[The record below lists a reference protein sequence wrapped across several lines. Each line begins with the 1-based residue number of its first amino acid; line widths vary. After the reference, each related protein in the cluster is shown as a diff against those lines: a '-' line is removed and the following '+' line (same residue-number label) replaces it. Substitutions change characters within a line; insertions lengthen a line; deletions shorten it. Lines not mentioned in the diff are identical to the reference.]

1 MRKIVLVIFV
11 LFLSTACED
20 QRVNQAIDKISR
32 TWTVYKYEKD
42 GIDITPV
49 FTSNYVDYTI
59 SFEKSQDYTESF
71 MLFGS
76 PVTITG
82 IYIFSDQAQILTLS
96 DEFESRVFDI
106 ITLNNSDMTLEDLN
120 ADTTEVYYFEAVI

>member
-1 MRKIVLVIFV
+1 MVIFV
-11 LFLSTACED
+11 LFLSVACED

-49 FTSNYVDYTI
+49 FTSNYVNYILTC
-59 SFEKSQDYTESF
+59 EKSQDYTESF
-71 MLFGS
+71 ILFGT

-96 DEFESRVFDI
+96 DEFQSRVFDI
-106 ITLNNSDMTLEDLN
+106 ITLNNSDMTLQDIN
-120 ADTTEVYYFEAVI
+120 SDTTEVYYFEAVI

>member
-11 LFLSTACED
+11 LFLSVACED

-49 FTSNYVDYTI
+49 FTSNYVNYILTC
-59 SFEKSQDYTESF
+59 EKSQDYTESF
-71 MLFGS
+71 ILFGT

-96 DEFESRVFDI
+96 DEFQSRVFDI
-106 ITLNNSDMTLEDLN
+106 ITLNNSDMTLQDIN
-120 ADTTEVYYFEAVI
+120 SDTTEVYYFEAVI

>member
-49 FTSNYVDYTI
+49 FTSSYADYSI
-59 SFEKSQDYTESF
+59 VFEKSQDYTETF
-71 MLFGS
+71 IFFGS

-106 ITLNNSDMTLEDLN
+106 ITLNNSDMTLQDIN
-120 ADTTEVYYFEAVI
+120 SDSTEIYYFEAVI

>member
-49 FTSNYVDYTI
+49 FTSNYVNYTI
-59 SFEKSQDYTESF
+59 ACEKTQDYTESF
-71 MLFGS
+71 ILFGT

-96 DEFESRVFDI
+96 DEFQSRVFDI
-106 ITLNNSDMTLEDLN
+106 ITLNNSDMTLQDIN
-120 ADTTEVYYFEAVI
+120 ADTSEVYYFEAVI

>member
-49 FTSNYVDYTI
+49 FTSNYVNYILTC
-59 SFEKSQDYTESF
+59 EKTQDYTESF
-71 MLFGS
+71 ILFGT

-96 DEFESRVFDI
+96 DEFQSRVFDI
-106 ITLNNSDMTLEDLN
+106 ITLNNSDMTLQDINED
-120 ADTTEVYYFEAVI
+120 TSEVYYFEAVI